1 VQAVTIDE
9 AALDADG
16 YAVVPKLL
24 GADDRRTLMRL
35 WDDPQR
41 FRSTVD
47 MARFRF
53 GSGEYR
59 YFANPLPPIV
69 ARLRKDAY
77 RQLAPVANRW
87 GQGGFPPTL
96 DAFLARC
103 AEHGQRR
110 PTPLLL
116 RYGPGDYNCLHQ
128 DLYGAIAFPLQM
140 TVLLN
145 DDFDG
150 GEIVLVEQRPR
161 SQSRAT
167 AIALAP
173 GDAVVIPNRHRPVQG
188 ARGTYRVTTRHGVS
202 TIRRGHR
209 MTLGVIFH
217 DAE

>member
-1 VQAVTIDE
+1 MTIDE

-24 GADDRRTLMRL
+24 GADDRRALMRL
-35 WDDPQR
+35 WDDPTR

-69 ARLRKDAY
+69 ARLRADAY

-87 GQGGFPPTL
+87 GQGDFPPTL

-103 AEHGQRR
+103 ADHGQRR

-145 DDFDG
+145 DEFDG

-161 SQSRAT
+161 AQSRAT
-167 AIALAP
+167 AIALRP
-173 GDAVVIPNRHRPVQG
+173 GDAVVIPNRHRPVPG

>member
-1 VQAVTIDE
+1 VQAVTIDDDRLDGDGYVVVPE
-9 AALDADG
+9 LLDAG
-16 YAVVPKLL
+16 EC
-24 GADDRRTLMRL
+24 RTLVEL
-35 WDDPQR
+35 WDEPTR

-47 MARFRF
+47 MARYRV

-69 ARLRKDAY
+69 ARLRRDAY

-87 GQGGFPPTL
+87 ENGDYPATL
-96 DAFLARC
+96 DAFVKRC
-103 AEHGQRR
+103 AEHGQSR

-128 DLYGAIAFPLQM
+128 DLYGAIAFPLQL
-140 TVLLN
+140 TVLLD

-161 SQSRAT
+161 AQSRAT
-167 AIALAP
+167 SITLRQ
-173 GDAVVIPNRHRPVQG
+173 GDAVVFPNRHRPVRG
-188 ARGTYRVTTRHGVS
+188 SRGTYRVATRHGVS
-202 TIRRGHR
+202 TIRRGRR